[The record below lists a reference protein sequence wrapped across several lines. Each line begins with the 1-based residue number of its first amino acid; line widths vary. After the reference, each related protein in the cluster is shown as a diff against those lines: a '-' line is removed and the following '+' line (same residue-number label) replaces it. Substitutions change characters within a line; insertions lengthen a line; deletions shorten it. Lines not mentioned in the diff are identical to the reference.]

1 MSPMPWVNNRAPAS
15 PGVGASVNGNETVI
29 RWQPDKTTAKVKAR
43 NGGTWRTMKIASVG
57 AGQTSIP
64 RADAI
69 AVTALDR
76 FGNASPPK
84 VLALQ

>member
-1 MSPMPWVNNRAPAS
+1 MPWLSSKAPAA
-15 PGVGASVNGNETVI
+15 PGVSASVQGENTVVRWSPDGN
-29 RWQPDKTTAKVKAR
+29 TAKVAVQAR
-43 NGGTWRTMKIASVG
+43 NGGTWRTVKIASVG
-57 AGQTSIP
+57 AGQATIP

-84 VLALQ
+84 VLGLQ